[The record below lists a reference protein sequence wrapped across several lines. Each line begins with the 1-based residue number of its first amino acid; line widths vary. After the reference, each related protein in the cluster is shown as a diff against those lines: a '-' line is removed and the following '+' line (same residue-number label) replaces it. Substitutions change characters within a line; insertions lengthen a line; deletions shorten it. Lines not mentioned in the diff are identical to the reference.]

1 MARALVAL
9 AAAAAMFAGP
19 NALGALP
26 GFQLAGLAL
35 HQETGRDIYLGGIY
49 LTEPTPRPIEYQAI
63 SGPRVMEYRVVAR
76 RTSMRSLLGGM
87 LLQSEAATGRTPNA
101 STSGFASH
109 ILASTSISQDA
120 RPPRAT
126 QTFSRVRASFSSSSS

>member
-35 HQETGRDIYLGGIY
+35 YQETGRDIYLGGIY
-49 LTEPTPRPIEYQAI
+49 LTAPTPRPIDNKWPPGHGVPGG
-63 SGPRVMEYRVVAR
+63 GPAHQYAQPA
-76 RTSMRSLLGGM
+76 GGY
-87 LLQSEAATGRTPNA
+87 AAA
-101 STSGFASH
+101 E
-109 ILASTSISQDA
+109 
-120 RPPRAT
+120 
-126 QTFSRVRASFSSSSS
+126 

>member
-35 HQETGRDIYLGGIY
+35 YQETGRDIYLGGIY
-49 LTEPTPRPIEYQAI
+49 LTAPTHAPTDRLPGNKWPPGHGVPGG
-63 SGPRVMEYRVVAR
+63 GPAHQYAQPA
-76 RTSMRSLLGGM
+76 GGY
-87 LLQSEAATGRTPNA
+87 AAA
-101 STSGFASH
+101 E
-109 ILASTSISQDA
+109 
-120 RPPRAT
+120 
-126 QTFSRVRASFSSSSS
+126 